1 MNRLLLLLSSTC
13 CSAFIAAPAAWRGP
27 LLHTASSRVQL
38 HAAALAE
45 DLDLKSWC
53 ETAGVAVDKLTF
65 DGDSATVTQ
74 DVAAL
79 EVLARVPRSL
89 TLSAPRRK
97 DWPGKLTAAAI
108 EAVEEGEDLGSY
120 VRSWRGGGWAT
131 SSDDLEARDKETVDS
146 LLATGSDNDFEIF
159 KKFGMK
165 CHPAVDRA
173 AYRLSALC
181 RHRNEKAARAAL
193 VERGY
198 AWRECREALIPLV
211 RNPTRTEGTARRR
224 RELEAA
230 ELYSRAL
237 SRSARVG
244 DDIVV
249 CPLYDTLRDGAAGAT
264 ATLIEDPGGD
274 DLLVVASRAL
284 VAGDAVTR
292 DYGRAPSLSF
302 IDGSDADPGSESEVL
317 RRLLQFGIYPQW
329 SS

>member
-1 MNRLLLLLSSTC
+1 MKRLLILCGSAC
-13 CSAFIAAPAAWRGP
+13 AFIRPPAISSSRGP
-27 LLHTASSRVQL
+27 LLH
-38 HAAALAE
+38 AATLSE
-45 DLDLKSWC
+45 LDLQSWC
-53 ETAGVAVDKLTF
+53 EAAGIDADKLSF
-65 DGDSATVTQ
+65 DGDSATVKQ

-89 TLSAPRRK
+89 TLHAPRRK

-108 EAVEEGEDLGSY
+108 EAVEEGDTLLSHY

-131 SSDDLEARDKETVDS
+131 SSDDLEPRDKETVDS
-146 LLATGSDNDFEIF
+146 LLATGSDNDREIF
-159 KKFGMK
+159 KKFGMT

-173 AYRLSALC
+173 AKRLATLC
-181 RHRNEKAARAAL
+181 RARNEKAARAAL

-224 RELEAA
+224 RELDAA

-237 SRSARVG
+237 SRVARVG
-244 DDIVV
+244 DNIIV

-264 ATLIEDPGGD
+264 ATLVEDPGGD

-284 VAGDAVTR
+284 VAGDAITR
-292 DYGRAPSLSF
+292 DYGRAPSLGF
-302 IDGSDADPGSESEVL
+302 IDGSDADPASESEVL

>member
-1 MNRLLLLLSSTC
+1 MNRLLLLGCIAGSGT
-13 CSAFIAAPAAWRGP
+13 AFIAPPAA
-27 LLHTASSRVQL
+27 AAVSSRTSHL

-89 TLSAPRRK
+89 TLCAPRRK
-97 DWPGKLTAAAI
+97 DWPGRLTAAAI
-108 EAVEEGEDLGSY
+108 EAVEEGGDLGSY

-211 RNPTRTEGTARRR
+211 RNPTRSEGTARRR
-224 RELEAA
+224 RELDAA
-230 ELYSRAL
+230 ELYSRSL
-237 SRSARVG
+237 SRAARVG

-249 CPLYDTLRDGAAGAT
+249 CPLYDTLHDGAAGAT
-264 ATLIEDPGGD
+264 ATLVEDPGGD

-292 DYGRAPSLSF
+292 DYGRAPSLGF

>member
-1 MNRLLLLLSSTC
+1 MRNNACVRHCELAACNALASHRRLFNRVWPPASIVPRHQRTMNRLLLLLSSTC
-13 CSAFIAAPAAWRGP
+13 CRAFIAAPAASRGP
-27 LLHTASSRVQL
+27 LLQ
-38 HAAALAE
+38 AATLSE
-45 DLDLKSWC
+45 LDLQSWS
-53 ETAGVAVDKLTF
+53 EAAGIDADKLSF

-89 TLSAPRRK
+89 TLQAPRRK

-108 EAVEEGEDLGSY
+108 EAVEEGGDLGAY

-211 RNPTRTEGTARRR
+211 RNPTRSEGTARRR
-224 RELEAA
+224 RELDAA
-230 ELYSRAL
+230 EL
-237 SRSARVG
+237 
-244 DDIVV
+244 
-249 CPLYDTLRDGAAGAT
+249 
-264 ATLIEDPGGD
+264 
-274 DLLVVASRAL
+274 
-284 VAGDAVTR
+284 
-292 DYGRAPSLSF
+292 
-302 IDGSDADPGSESEVL
+302 
-317 RRLLQFGIYPQW
+317 
-329 SS
+329 

>member
-1 MNRLLLLLSSTC
+1 MNRLLLLVSAGCT
-13 CSAFIAAPAAWRGP
+13 SAFIAQPVAWRGP
-27 LLHTASSRVQL
+27 LLH
-38 HAAALAE
+38 AATLSE
-45 DLDLKSWC
+45 LDLQSWC
-53 ETAGVAVDKLTF
+53 ETAGINADKLTF

-89 TLSAPRRK
+89 TLSAARRK

-108 EAVEEGEDLGSY
+108 EAVEEGDTLLSQY

-131 SSDDLEARDKETVDS
+131 SSDDLEARDADTVDS

-224 RELEAA
+224 RELDAA
-230 ELYSRAL
+230 ELFSRAL
-237 SRSARVG
+237 SRAARVG

-249 CPLYDTLRDGAAGAT
+249 CSLYDTLRDASTAAT
-264 ATLIEDPGGD
+264 ATLVEDGD

-292 DYGRAPSLSF
+292 DYGRAPSLGF
-302 IDGSDADPGSESEVL
+302 IDGSDADPGSESEIL

>member
-1 MNRLLLLLSSTC
+1 MTMNRLLLLLSSTC
-13 CSAFIAAPAAWRGP
+13 CCAFIAAPAASRGP
-27 LLHTASSRVQL
+27 LLH
-38 HAAALAE
+38 AATLSE
-45 DLDLKSWC
+45 LDLQSWC
-53 ETAGVAVDKLTF
+53 ETAGIDAEKLSF
-65 DGDSATVTQ
+65 DGDSATVKQ

-89 TLSAPRRK
+89 TLCAPRRK

-108 EAVEEGEDLGSY
+108 EAVEEGGDVGRW

-131 SSDDLEARDKETVDS
+131 SSDDLEARDQETVDS

-224 RELEAA
+224 RELDAA
-230 ELYSRAL
+230 ELFSRAL
-237 SRSARVG
+237 SRAARAG
-244 DDIVV
+244 NDIVV
-249 CPLYDTLRDGAAGAT
+249 CPIYDTLRDASTAAT
-264 ATLIEDPGGD
+264 ATLVEDGD

-292 DYGRAPSLSF
+292 DYGRAPSLGF
-302 IDGSDADPGSESEVL
+302 IDGSDADPASESEVL
-317 RRLLQFGIYPQW
+317 RRLLQFGIDPLW

>member
-1 MNRLLLLLSSTC
+1 MKRLLILCGSAC
-13 CSAFIAAPAAWRGP
+13 AFIRPPAISSSRGP
-27 LLHTASSRVQL
+27 L

-45 DLDLKSWC
+45 ELDIKSWC
-53 ETAGVAVDKLTF
+53 ETAGVTADKLSF
-65 DGDSATVTQ
+65 DEDGGGATVTQ

-89 TLSAPRRK
+89 TLCAPRRK

-108 EAVEEGEDLGSY
+108 EAVEEGGDLGSY
-120 VRSWRGGGWAT
+120 VSSWRGGGWAT

-224 RELEAA
+224 RELDAA
-230 ELYSRAL
+230 ELFSRAL
-237 SRSARVG
+237 SRAARAG

-249 CPLYDTLRDGAAGAT
+249 CPLYDTLRDGAASAT
-264 ATLIEDPGGD
+264 ATLVEDGD

-302 IDGSDADPGSESEVL
+302 IDGSDADPASESEVL
-317 RRLLQFGIYPQW
+317 RRLLQFGIDPQW

>member
-1 MNRLLLLLSSTC
+1 MNRLLLLVSTGC
-13 CSAFIAAPAAWRGP
+13 TSAFIAQPVAWRGGP
-27 LLHTASSRVQL
+27 LLH
-38 HAAALAE
+38 AATLSE
-45 DLDLKSWC
+45 LDLQSWC
-53 ETAGVAVDKLTF
+53 ETAGINADKLSF
-65 DGDSATVTQ
+65 DVDSATVTQ

-79 EVLARVPRSL
+79 EVLARVPRTL

-108 EAVEEGEDLGSY
+108 EAVEEDDTLLSQY

-131 SSDDLEARDKETVDS
+131 SSDDLEARDADTVDS

-198 AWRECREALIPLV
+198 AWRECRETLIPLV
-211 RNPTRTEGTARRR
+211 RNPTRSEGTARRR
-224 RELEAA
+224 RKLDAA
-230 ELYSRAL
+230 ELFSRAL
-237 SRSARVG
+237 SRAARVG
-244 DDIVV
+244 DDIII
-249 CPLYDTLRDGAAGAT
+249 CPLYDTLPDGAAGAT
-264 ATLIEDPGGD
+264 ATLVEDPGGD

-284 VAGDAVTR
+284 VAGDAITR
-292 DYGRAPSLSF
+292 DFGRAPSLGF

-317 RRLLQFGIYPQW
+317 RRLLQFGIDPQW

>member
-1 MNRLLLLLSSTC
+1 MNRLLLLGCIAGSGT
-13 CSAFIAAPAAWRGP
+13 AFIARTPAAAAVSSRGP
-27 LLHTASSRVQL
+27 LL

-53 ETAGVAVDKLTF
+53 DTAGITADKF
-65 DGDSATVTQ
+65 DVDSATVTQ

-89 TLSAPRRK
+89 TLQAPRRK

-108 EAVEEGEDLGSY
+108 EAVEEGGDLGSY

-211 RNPTRTEGTARRR
+211 RNPTRSEGTARRR
-224 RELEAA
+224 RELDAA

-237 SRSARVG
+237 SRAARVG
-244 DDIVV
+244 DIVV

-292 DYGRAPSLSF
+292 DYGRAPSLGF
-302 IDGSDADPGSESEVL
+302 IDGSDADPASESEVL
-317 RRLLQFGIYPQW
+317 RRLLQFGLDPQW

>member
-1 MNRLLLLLSSTC
+1 MKRLLILCGSAC
-13 CSAFIAAPAAWRGP
+13 AFIRPPAISSSRGP
-27 LLHTASSRVQL
+27 L

-45 DLDLKSWC
+45 ELDIKSWC
-53 ETAGVAVDKLTF
+53 ETAGVTADKLSF
-65 DGDSATVTQ
+65 DEDGGGATVTQ

-89 TLSAPRRK
+89 TLCAPRRK

-108 EAVEEGEDLGSY
+108 EAVEEDGDLGSY

-292 DYGRAPSLSF
+292 DYGRAPSLGF
-302 IDGSDADPGSESEVL
+302 IDGSDADPASESEVL